1 MASERSP
8 ASRATRGKAMLRRVC
23 LFVSSFFRD
32 RPGQWRPSAIAH
44 RASGVGTER
53 IGDPIG
59 DRDSRRTTAPRRTGT
74 TRRHHIRHLSSRF
87 SSLHKFAQTHKTRQE
102 LVNPSRQ
109 TTCAHAIMRA
119 HRPWRVRCP
128 PSHDRPSQHTMPI
141 VRHVDRAVAGPWRAI
156 RAACALV
163 ATTAP
168 RWRRLMPEP
177 APPPPSGRRPSP
189 TAR

>member
-1 MASERSP
+1 MAP
-8 ASRATRGKAMLRRVC
+8 IG
-23 LFVSSFFRD
+23 
-32 RPGQWRPSAIAH
+32 H
-44 RASGVGTER
+44 RASRVG
-53 IGDPIG
+53 
-59 DRDSRRTTAPRRTGT
+59 
-74 TRRHHIRHLSSRF
+74 RRHRAHRRSDRGSGLAPDHGSTAHGDHAPTPHQTSII

-177 APPPPSGRRPSP
+177 VPPPPSGRRPSP